1 VRIDS
6 LSLKD
11 LVSLQDKIAE
21 QVADHTT
28 LEAAAQQ
35 YMSILYET
43 LSESLVLARL
53 FATIPFEELPETNKG
68 FVLDL
73 ARSAGISELIG
84 DRTMVLSLL
93 GSRGSKPEWND
104 RRNSKGHVGI
114 PLASSNFIDRIPMM
128 SRLLKELGAGID
140 WIDSQDTD
148 LVAKTFENLSGV
160 FFVKDAGKEVDIQG
174 RKIIAAQDFVE
185 QEDVKTVFGIGGC
198 YMGSST
204 FFTTI
209 LFSRDSMEKELASRF
224 MLQANKFKTAT
235 LDLVNEGRIFSG

>member
-1 VRIDS
+1 MRIDS